1 MNNEFLQEC
10 LKIINKYNN
19 LDKKVRS
26 YGTDGLLYPSE
37 IHVIDAIGT
46 SKDMTTTKLAAKL
59 GITKGGISQIT
70 SKLIKKNLISKED
83 GDGLNEVYLILTDK
97 GITAYQ
103 AHIKLHEP
111 MVNKLNSLFDNLDE
125 SSKKA
130 ILDLIGELNLEL
142 NRLEESE

>member
-10 LKIINKYNN
+10 LKIINKYKN

-26 YGTDGLLYPSE
+26 YGTDELLYPSE
-37 IHVIDAIGT
+37 IHVIDAIGM
-46 SKDMTTTKLAAKL
+46 SMDMTTTKLAAKL

-97 GITAYQ
+97 GMTAYQ

-111 MVNKLNSLFDNLDE
+111 MVNKVNSLFEKMDE
-125 SSKKA
+125 SSKNS
-130 ILDLIGELNLEL
+130 ILNLINEISSEL
-142 NRLEESE
+142 SRLEELE

>member
-10 LKIINKYNN
+10 LKIINRYNDLN
-19 LDKKVRS
+19 KKVRS

-37 IHVIDAIGT
+37 IHVIDTIGT

-97 GITAYQ
+97 GMTAYQ

-111 MVNKLNSLFDNLDE
+111 MVNKVNSLFEKMDE
-125 SSKKA
+125 SSKNS
-130 ILDLIGELNLEL
+130 ILNLINEISSEL
-142 NRLEESE
+142 SRLEELE

>member
-10 LKIINKYNN
+10 LKIVNKYNN

-26 YGTDGLLYPSE
+26 YGTDELLYPSE
-37 IHVIDAIGT
+37 IHVIDAIGM

-70 SKLIKKNLISKED
+70 SKLIKKNLISKKD

-111 MVNKLNSLFDNLDE
+111 MVNKVNSLFDNLDE

>member
-10 LKIINKYNN
+10 LKIVNKYNN

-26 YGTDGLLYPSE
+26 YGTDELLYPSE
-37 IHVIDAIGT
+37 IHVIDAIGM
-46 SKDMTTTKLAAKL
+46 SKDMTNTKLAAKL

-70 SKLIKKNLISKED
+70 SKLIKKNLISKKD

>member
-10 LKIINKYNN
+10 LKIVNKYNN

-26 YGTDGLLYPSE
+26 YGTDELLYPSE
-37 IHVIDAIGT
+37 IHVIDAIGM

-70 SKLIKKNLISKED
+70 SKLIKKNLISKKD

>member
-10 LKIINKYNN
+10 LKIINRYNDLN
-19 LDKKVRS
+19 KKVRS

-97 GITAYQ
+97 GMTAYQ

-111 MVNKLNSLFDNLDE
+111 MVNKVNSLFEKMDE
-125 SSKKA
+125 SSKNS
-130 ILDLIGELNLEL
+130 IINLINEISSELS
-142 NRLEESE
+142 RLEELE